1 MSLGDDVLEPI
12 SLELGMTPMNE
23 RMHAYHYNH
32 VLTNSPTK
40 RRSPQSQS
48 ARSDVGVQCLRK
60 IIKIIILIIIHYISE
75 TGEATPIKLG
85 THAQLIN
92 LYLHELFGGIP

>member
-1 MSLGDDVLEPI
+1 MLIKVIIITTNLNLWGVVDGGGIVSLGDDVLEPI

-40 RRSPQSQS
+40 RWSPQSQS
-48 ARSDVGVQCLRK
+48 ARSDVGVQYLRK
-60 IIKIIILIIIHYISE
+60 
-75 TGEATPIKLG
+75 
-85 THAQLIN
+85 
-92 LYLHELFGGIP
+92 